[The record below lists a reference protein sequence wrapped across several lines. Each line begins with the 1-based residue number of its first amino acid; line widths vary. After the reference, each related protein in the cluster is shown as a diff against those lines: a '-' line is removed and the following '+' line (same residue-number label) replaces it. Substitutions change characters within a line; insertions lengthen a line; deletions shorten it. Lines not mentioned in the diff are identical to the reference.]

1 MIHIKSKFKEYD
13 TYQIKLIKK
22 LFECVVK
29 NECKKYLWF
38 MKQLVFISFENDIL
52 TNVHM
57 HVKSR
62 QSPNIY
68 IFVSLKISVIDL

>member
-1 MIHIKSKFKEYD
+1 
-13 TYQIKLIKK
+13 
-22 LFECVVK
+22 
-29 NECKKYLWF
+29 

-62 QSPNIY
+62 QSPNID

>member
-1 MIHIKSKFKEYD
+1 
-13 TYQIKLIKK
+13 
-22 LFECVVK
+22 
-29 NECKKYLWF
+29 

-52 TNVHM
+52 PNVHM

>member
-1 MIHIKSKFKEYD
+1 MI
-13 TYQIKLIKK
+13 LIKK

-57 HVKSR
+57 HVKCIYIAKVNFKVLLR

>member
-1 MIHIKSKFKEYD
+1 
-13 TYQIKLIKK
+13 
-22 LFECVVK
+22 
-29 NECKKYLWF
+29 

-57 HVKSR
+57 NVKCIYIAKVNFIVLSR